1 MATMLAAV
9 LKDFDVLAL
18 EEIPRPEPR
27 KIGEV
32 VVAIRACGLCQT
44 DYKAIKGIRR
54 NVTFPFIPGHEPSG
68 VVAAVGIVEAAG
80 SIGAVRLI
88 VELRR
93 RGTRWNL
100 FGITTHERFELDGG
114 LTHFLKGRM
123 DASFGTTPLA
133 MAQAI
138 RLMDRGLVDPGQTIS
153 YRFPLARIHE
163 AIEVMESSERS
174 KVIVEP

>member
-1 MATMLAAV
+1 
-9 LKDFDVLAL
+9 
-18 EEIPRPEPR
+18 
-27 KIGEV
+27 
-32 VVAIRACGLCQT
+32 
-44 DYKAIKGIRR
+44 
-54 NVTFPFIPGHEPSG
+54 

-114 LTHFLKGRM
+114 LTHFLEGRM